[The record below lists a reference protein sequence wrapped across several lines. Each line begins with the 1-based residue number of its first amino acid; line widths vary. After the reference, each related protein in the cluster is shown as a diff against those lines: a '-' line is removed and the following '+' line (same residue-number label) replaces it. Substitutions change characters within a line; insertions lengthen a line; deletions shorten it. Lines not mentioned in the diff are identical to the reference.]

1 MSKQTAV
8 EWMVEQVELI
18 SNNKNVSKE
27 EMVKLYDEVIE
38 RAKKMELEQIVDAWE
53 DGIDSFSTR
62 TAEQYYTEQY
72 GGSK

>member
-53 DGIDSFSTR
+53 DGIDSF
-62 TAEQYYTEQY
+62 
-72 GGSK
+72 